1 MDRGRT
7 RRTADVGYFP
17 LFISPHCNRLLAG
30 KPWLLSLSLSYHILH
45 HTASAGGRAAIR
57 EERVLRCCVVFL
69 VLPPSVRPR
78 SSFLR
83 RPPYKREGEGET
95 RGYAMV
101 STGWLNTGIPQR
113 TAIFLFTLFPP
124 LRRQPVV
131 VIGVCAL
138 IHPAAPLFSLC
149 PPSLPPFT
157 LLLPSA
163 SVLFPRFP
171 PLPPSSSLARSSP
184 LSASIQPYSVAAG
197 SLHLL
202 LLSPLLLRPAAPTP
216 AACFCSSVCRCRRRR
231 RRRRRCRRRRR
242 RRRLPLITT
251 IDLLGARSRISSGA
265 REAPSADCD
274 CSLSLLGQWAR
285 ALVEF
290 AASIGSSAHSL
301 EAESLALGR
310 PQWPTDNLCCG
321 RKD

>member
-1 MDRGRT
+1 MDRGRRLT
-7 RRTADVGYFP
+7 SAIFP
-17 LFISPHCNRLLAG
+17 YSSLPHCNRLLAG
-30 KPWLLSLSLSYHILH
+30 KLLSLSYRILH
-45 HTASAGGRAAIR
+45 HRASAGGRAAIR

-171 PLPPSSSLARSSP
+171 PLPPSLVLARSLALP
-184 LSASIQPYSVAAG
+184 LF
-197 SLHLL
+197 LL
-202 LLSPLLLRPAAPTP
+202 LYNLTPLLL
-216 AACFCSSVCRCRRRR
+216 AACICSCCHRC
-231 RRRRRCRRRRR
+231 C
-242 RRRLPLITT
+242 
-251 IDLLGARSRISSGA
+251 
-265 REAPSADCD
+265 
-274 CSLSLLGQWAR
+274 
-285 ALVEF
+285 
-290 AASIGSSAHSL
+290 
-301 EAESLALGR
+301 
-310 PQWPTDNLCCG
+310 
-321 RKD
+321 